1 MKKIGF
7 IVWFLAVL
15 LLISGCA
22 STVTLFGNAYPQKD
36 EEATI
41 DVYIT
46 KKPTHDYIEFAKI
59 VCKLSNDKMCINQ
72 ILKKAREIGADGVI
86 IIGKA
91 GISSDVVQ
99 IGKYSTNVNNEEYGM
114 TVIAI
119 KYKE

>member
-7 IVWFLAVL
+7 IVWFLVL
-15 LLISGCA
+15 ILLISGCA
-22 STVTLFGNAYPQKD
+22 STVTLFGNAYPQKT

-46 KKPTHDYIEFAKI
+46 KKPDHDYVEFAKI
-59 VCKLSNDKMCINQ
+59 VCKLSDDKMCINQ

-91 GISSDVVQ
+91 GTSSELVTL
-99 IGKYSTNVNNEEYGM
+99 GKYSTYINNEEYGM
-114 TVIAI
+114 TAIAI